1 MVSRLATSGEGQREA
16 TVCGFQEQPR
26 HPYHLQRTVGASEW
40 SWGSGRPCWAH
51 EAAATHRPRSGTPDS
66 QLLGD
71 VPWGRLQWALACLGG
86 AGQARLPVSL
96 QHATNRP
103 TRGCLPSWP
112 AGPPRVWGDAGPQED
127 IHQPLENWLTICY
140 LLTPTLSVRPA
151 RLGKGLGRRGWGG
164 LRCTAKMCSR
174 CANITSSTASWSRG
188 PDSCSGKSA
197 WKWSRSNS
205 RQTWGTSGR
214 SQAWRKPPVGW
225 QTSKSYLKG
234 KGVSCLSL
242 TPATAVTY
250 VINIQRT
257 QSKAKNKKL

>member
-16 TVCGFQEQPR
+16 TVYGFQEQPR

-151 RLGKGLGRRGWGG
+151 EGVRQEGVRRSEMYCKDV
-164 LRCTAKMCSR
+164 LKMCQHHLKHCKLVKR
-174 CANITSSTASWSRG
+174 TWFLQ
-188 PDSCSGKSA
+188 
-197 WKWSRSNS
+197 WKVSLEVKQIKFKTNLRHIW
-205 RQTWGTSGR
+205 Q
-214 SQAWRKPPVGW
+214 KPG
-225 QTSKSYLKG
+225 LKETPRRLADLQELP
-234 KGVSCLSL
+234 KG
-242 TPATAVTY
+242 
-250 VINIQRT
+250 
-257 QSKAKNKKL
+257 